1 MPQRFTATENAFDK
15 GIEKTSPKQGAKL
28 AGEWVEELRKA
39 DFTGAKGLASE
50 LERLEKLLNEEEP
63 DGKRVQDLLRKIGE
77 DTAKAADRAEDEK
90 IADKVRKLAEAMGAK
105 TKAKAD

>member
-50 LERLEKLLNEEEP
+50 LERLEKLLNADEP
-63 DGKRVQDLLRKIGE
+63 DGEKVRKLLDQIGE
-77 DTAKAADRAEDEK
+77 GTAKAAERAEDERV
-90 IADKVRKLAEAMGAK
+90 AEKVRKLAQAMGAK
-105 TKAKAD
+105 TTA